1 MGCRGV
7 RPRVRYDGLSQE
19 GNQERF
25 AVGSRPSP
33 SRPCCP
39 YPDAMRRCG
48 NQNKRRAAR
57 GEKRSRNLC
66 VPKGRRLEDGDGKG
80 RLPTTNHH
88 PFFLSNNL
96 HAKTCP
102 RTTHRE
108 GWGDVGQ
115 LLRLDLILYM
125 LAAAPAPAVAWR
137 GGAQIFGAFSTVRA
151 SGQPLCCPFR
161 ASASERNSEHA
172 NRRLTP
178 VRAIR

>member
-1 MGCRGV
+1 MQRVMGCRGV
-7 RPRVRYDGLSQE
+7 RPRVRHDGLSQE

-125 LAAAPAPAVAWR
+125 SCL
-137 GGAQIFGAFSTVRA
+137 GALFDL
-151 SGQPLCCPFR
+151 PLCILWPPSTTESHR
-161 ASASERNSEHA
+161 Q
-172 NRRLTP
+172 
-178 VRAIR
+178 

>member
-1 MGCRGV
+1 MQRVMGCRGV
-7 RPRVRYDGLSQE
+7 RPRVRHDGLSQE
-19 GNQERF
+19 GNQERL

-125 LAAAPAPAVAWR
+125 K
-137 GGAQIFGAFSTVRA
+137 ICYTVGSRA
-151 SGQPLCCPFR
+151 YLKYPGL
-161 ASASERNSEHA
+161 
-172 NRRLTP
+172 LD
-178 VRAIR
+178 

>member
-57 GEKRSRNLC
+57 GEKQSRNLC

-108 GWGDVGQ
+108 GQGDVGQ

-125 LAAAPAPAVAWR
+125 GP
-137 GGAQIFGAFSTVRA
+137 
-151 SGQPLCCPFR
+151 SGDATFHED
-161 ASASERNSEHA
+161 S
-172 NRRLTP
+172 RRK
-178 VRAIR
+178 

>member
-125 LAAAPAPAVAWR
+125 HQFQLHCCHYDHDPCLYHLGLDHPCCRDLA
-137 GGAQIFGAFSTVRA
+137 
-151 SGQPLCCPFR
+151 
-161 ASASERNSEHA
+161 
-172 NRRLTP
+172 RRLP
-178 VRAIR
+178 PWC

>member
-1 MGCRGV
+1 MQRVMGCRGV
-7 RPRVRYDGLSQE
+7 RPRVRHDGLSQE

-96 HAKTCP
+96 HAKTAEP
-102 RTTHRE
+102 
-108 GWGDVGQ
+108 V
-115 LLRLDLILYM
+115 
-125 LAAAPAPAVAWR
+125 P
-137 GGAQIFGAFSTVRA
+137 
-151 SGQPLCCPFR
+151 GQPIAWNSPEPNTPRIICP
-161 ASASERNSEHA
+161 SITT
-172 NRRLTP
+172 LTTP
-178 VRAIR
+178 KKDTV